1 MAVELEHKQAILL
14 RLFTSFFGKEKI
26 MFNISLWML
35 LEDFKE
41 LGIENKE
48 EYKNYKCEIVIL
60 SKEDMPR
67 MVVEFDPLYE
77 KQEFID
83 LKNIK
88 KDEVLKEVLQKA
100 GIPYITVQ
108 KEEFEYLTH
117 PHDRVSIVDY
127 LNYKLGLDE

>member
-14 RLFTSFFGKEKI
+14 RLFTDFFGKEKI
-26 MFNISLWML
+26 MFNTSLWLL
-35 LEDFKE
+35 LEDFKH

-48 EYKNYKCEIVIL
+48 EYKDYKCQITVL
-60 SKEDMPR
+60 SREDEPK

-77 KQEFID
+77 KEKFID
-83 LKNIK
+83 LKDVK
-88 KDEVLKEVLQKA
+88 KDEVLKNVLEKVN
-100 GIPYITVQ
+100 IPYITVN

-117 PHDRVSIVDY
+117 PHERVNIIDY